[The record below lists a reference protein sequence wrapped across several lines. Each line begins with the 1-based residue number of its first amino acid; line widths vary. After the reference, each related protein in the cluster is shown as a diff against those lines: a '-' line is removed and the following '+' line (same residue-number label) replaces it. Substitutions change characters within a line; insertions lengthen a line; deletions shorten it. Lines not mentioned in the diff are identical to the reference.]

1 MQEFD
6 LHNKFLEVSKE
17 IEQKFGAI
25 RKDFEQV
32 AEENIPKIKDKKI
45 KLFMENSLKNALSGN
60 LTSEEFIKELKDIQ
74 NAD

>member
-25 RKDFEQV
+25 RKEIDF
-32 AEENIPKIKDKKI
+32 
-45 KLFMENSLKNALSGN
+45 
-60 LTSEEFIKELKDIQ
+60 
-74 NAD
+74 